1 IDATNGITTF
11 NEGYSISGVMAAAA
25 QKVIAVLDA
34 TKFNRR
40 GFNLVLPMDKI
51 DCVIT
56 DDTISNQD
64 KAALAKTGVELM
76 IV

>member
-1 IDATNGITTF
+1 
-11 NEGYSISGVMAAAA
+11 
-25 QKVIAVLDA
+25 A

-40 GFNLVLPMDKI
+40 GFNQVLPMDKI

-56 DDTISNQD
+56 DDTISKQD